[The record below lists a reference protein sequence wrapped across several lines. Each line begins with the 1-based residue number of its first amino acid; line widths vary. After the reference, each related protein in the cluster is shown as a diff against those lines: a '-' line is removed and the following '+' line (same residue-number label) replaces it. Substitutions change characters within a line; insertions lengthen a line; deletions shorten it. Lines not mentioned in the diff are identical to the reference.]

1 MTRGHARGKKP
12 DILPTVKSFLFARG
26 LALCG
31 ALLASTAPRTSAAQ
45 TQQGAPRPSGAEADR
60 QALALYEEG
69 SAAFNAEDYSTAAAR
84 FEAAYNLSPRPRI
97 LYNLGLTYDRLGIP
111 QQAIDAYERFLSM
124 QPNAREREQVE
135 ERIRVLR
142 AEADMA
148 QERAQQEHSGG
159 QGSNNSGGN
168 TIVTERV
175 IVRPPEP
182 PHTARTVG
190 IVLGSLSL
198 ASVGASVAVYFY
210 AQNYYNQLRRECG
223 DLRRDVTNTP
233 WCPQTAINDLQLRA
247 TLTNGLIATA
257 IGLGVAAGV
266 AIGIDLA
273 QSRPASAPPPRRPPR
288 ARVRGGSVVPT
299 AEGVTLVVGGTF

>member
-1 MTRGHARGKKP
+1 M
-12 DILPTVKSFLFARG
+12 KSLLFARC
-26 LALCG
+26 LAVGCAAA
-31 ALLASTAPRTSAAQ
+31 ALAAPRTSAAQ
-45 TQQGAPRPSGAEADR
+45 AAQGAPRPGSPEADR

-69 SAAFNAEDYSTAAAR
+69 SAAFNVEDYSTAAAR
-84 FEAAYNLSPRPRI
+84 FEAAYTLSPRPRI

-111 QQAIDAYERFLSM
+111 QQALDAYERFLSM

-135 ERIRVLR
+135 ARIRVLR
-142 AEADMA
+142 VEADMA
-148 QERAQQEHSGG
+148 QERAQQEQNAAQDNRAGG
-159 QGSNNSGGN
+159 GG
-168 TIVTERV
+168 TIIRERV

-190 IVLGSLSL
+190 IVLGALSL
-198 ASVGASVAVYFY
+198 ASVGASVAVFFY

-223 DLRRDVTNTP
+223 DLRRDITGTP

-247 TLTNGLIATA
+247 TLTNGLIATS

-273 QSRPASAPPPRRPPR
+273 QGRPSSASSPRTVTLRS
-288 ARVRGGSVVPT
+288 GTIMPT
-299 AEGVTLVVGGTF
+299 ADGATLVLGGTF

>member
-1 MTRGHARGKKP
+1 
-12 DILPTVKSFLFARG
+12 V
-26 LALCG
+26 LA
-31 ALLASTAPRTSAAQ
+31 APRTSPAQ
-45 TQQGAPRPSGAEADR
+45 TAQRAPRPGSPEADR

-69 SAAFNAEDYSTAAAR
+69 SAAFNIEDYSTAAAR
-84 FEAAYNLSPRPRI
+84 FEAAYTLSPRPRI

-135 ERIRVLR
+135 ARIRVLR

-148 QERAQQEHSGG
+148 QERAQQEQSAAQDSRASGDG
-159 QGSNNSGGN
+159 
-168 TIVTERV
+168 TIIRERV
-175 IVRPPEP
+175 IVRPAEP

-190 IVLGSLSL
+190 IVLGALSL
-198 ASVGASVAVYFY
+198 ASVGASVAVFFY

-223 DLRRDVTNTP
+223 DLRRDIATTP

-247 TLTNGLIATA
+247 TLTNGLIATS

-273 QSRPASAPPPRRPPR
+273 QSRAASAPPRRATLR
-288 ARVRGGSVVPT
+288 SGTVVPT
-299 AEGVTLVVGGTF
+299 AEGATLVLGGTF